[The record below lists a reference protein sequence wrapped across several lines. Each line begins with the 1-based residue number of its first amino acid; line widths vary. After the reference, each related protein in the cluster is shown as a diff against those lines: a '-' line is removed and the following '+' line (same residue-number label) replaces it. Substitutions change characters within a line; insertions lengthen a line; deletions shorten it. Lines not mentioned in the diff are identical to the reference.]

1 MSMDEKTI
9 KETQRKGERVYRL
22 TFTYYNN
29 V

>member
-1 MSMDEKTI
+1 MNMNEKTI
-9 KETQRKGERVYRL
+9 KETLRKGERVYRL